1 MSDGEIE
8 GRRIVITGA
17 TDGIGLATARLLA
30 AQGARL
36 VLHGR
41 DERRLAAALA
51 EIGGGAERVRADLAS
66 LAEVRALVD
75 TLGGA
80 PIDVLVQNAGIGA
93 GPDTTRRQESS
104 DGFELRWAVNFLA
117 PFALAEWLVA
127 AGHAPRAMVNVASI
141 GQAVPDLEDLGME
154 RHYEGWL
161 AYRRAKLAM
170 VAWTRELSR
179 RHPELA
185 VLSLHPG
192 TFLATKMVTEV
203 AVAPRGTVEDGARSV
218 LAAVRRVLAGKGAGA
233 FWDVDH
239 EAPGAP
245 ESHDER
251 LQLRLRALAAESVAR
266 FGGGLAIDPV

>member
-1 MSDGEIE
+1 MPDRELE
-8 GRRIVITGA
+8 GRRVVITGA

-41 DERRLAAALA
+41 DERRLAAAAAEVGGEVELA
-51 EIGGGAERVRADLAS
+51 RADLAS
-66 LAEVRALVD
+66 LAEVRALVE
-75 TLGGA
+75 TLGRA

-93 GPDTTRRQESS
+93 GPDTARRQESS

-117 PFALAEWLVA
+117 PFALAEWLIA
-127 AGHAPRAMVNVASI
+127 SGRAPAAMVNVASI
-141 GQAVPDLEDLGME
+141 GQAVPDLDDLGME

-170 VAWTRELSR
+170 VAWTRELAR
-179 RHPELA
+179 RHPELPA
-185 VLSLHPG
+185 LSLHPG

-203 AVAPRGTVEDGARSV
+203 DVAPRGTVDDGARSV
-218 LAAVRRVLAGKGAGA
+218 VAAVHRVLAGHGGGA

-251 LQLRLRALAAESVAR
+251 LQLRLREVAARSVAP
-266 FGGGLAIDPV
+266 FGGGLA